1 MAKYV
6 LLRLVDDLE
15 SIERVAEDF
24 DNDQRFISGV
34 VDFLKDI
41 GWIKQDMK
49 GAYRITTKGK
59 NSMITRQ
66 RPLVSFK

>member
-1 MAKYV
+1 
-6 LLRLVDDLE
+6 LRVVDDLE

-24 DNDQRFISGV
+24 DNDQRFISEV
-34 VDFLKDI
+34 VDFLNDI
-41 GWIKQDMK
+41 GWIKQDMN

-66 RPLVSFK
+66 RPLVSFLSR

>member
-1 MAKYV
+1 MRV
-6 LLRLVDDLE
+6 VDDLE

-24 DNDQRFISGV
+24 DFDNDQRFISEV

-41 GWIKQDMK
+41 GWIKQDMN

-66 RPLVSFK
+66 RPLVSFLSR

>member
-1 MAKYV
+1 
-6 LLRLVDDLE
+6 LRVVDDLE

-24 DNDQRFISGV
+24 DNDQRFISEV

-41 GWIKQDMK
+41 GWIKQDMN

-66 RPLVSFK
+66 RPLVSFLSR

>member
-1 MAKYV
+1 MRV
-6 LLRLVDDLE
+6 VDDLE

-41 GWIKQDMK
+41 GWIKQDMNDV
-49 GAYRITTKGK
+49 YRITAKGK

-66 RPLVSFK
+66 RPLVSFLSR

>member
-1 MAKYV
+1 
-6 LLRLVDDLE
+6 LRVVDDLE

-24 DNDQRFISGV
+24 DNDQRFISEV

-41 GWIKQDMK
+41 GWIKQDMN

-66 RPLVSFK
+66 RQLVSFLSR

>member
-1 MAKYV
+1 MRV
-6 LLRLVDDLE
+6 IDDFE

-41 GWIKQDMK
+41 GWIKEDMN
-49 GAYRITTKGK
+49 GVYRITAKGK

-66 RPLVSFK
+66 RPLVSFLSR

>member
-1 MAKYV
+1 MAKYI

-41 GWIKQDMK
+41 DWIKQDMK

-66 RPLVSFK
+66 RQLVSFK

>member
-1 MAKYV
+1 MRV
-6 LLRLVDDLE
+6 VDDLE

-24 DNDQRFISGV
+24 DNDQRFISEV

-41 GWIKQDMK
+41 GWIKQDMN

-66 RPLVSFK
+66 RPLVSFLSR